1 MSLRAVVA
9 KNLRKLR
16 QIQGLSQEDLAHRA
30 DITANY
36 VSSLEREEYAVSVDV
51 VERLAVAL
59 DIEPM
64 ELFRRDEPTR

>member
-16 QIQGLSQEDLAHRA
+16 QIKGLSQEDLAHRA

-51 VERLAVAL
+51 IERLAVAL
-59 DIEPM
+59 DIEPV
-64 ELFRRDEPTR
+64 EFFRRDEPTR

>member
-16 QIQGLSQEDLAHRA
+16 QIKGLSQEDLAHRA

-36 VSSLEREEYAVSVDV
+36 VSSLEREEYAASLDV
-51 VERLAVAL
+51 IERLATAL
-59 DIEPM
+59 EVDPV
-64 ELFRRDEPTR
+64 ELLRGD

>member
-16 QIQGLSQEDLAHRA
+16 QTRGLSQEDLAHRA
-30 DITANY
+30 DVTANY
-36 VSSLEREEYAVSVDV
+36 VSSLEREEYAVSVDII
-51 VERLAVAL
+51 ERLAVAL

>member
-16 QIQGLSQEDLAHRA
+16 QIKGLSQEDLAHRA

-51 VERLAVAL
+51 IERLAAAL